1 MTVKNAPVLWNG
13 PQRVG
18 GQPGNF
24 WQFRDA
30 ADGVPE
36 LLLYGDIASA
46 TWYGD
51 EVTPKRFCQDLEALG
66 DVPELR
72 VRISSGGG
80 DVFAATAIGNAL
92 EQHKATVTAVIDGL
106 CASAA
111 TIIACHCDRV
121 KAAADTI
128 YMIHPVRV
136 GIYDFVDEK
145 TLQNAIQAVQAIRS
159 VIVKLYARKTC
170 RAEDEVA
177 AWMDATSYWSAE
189 QAMENGFVDELIQEP
204 VRMEN
209 HSGFL
214 IVNGMDMHMKVESLP
229 ENVQNRLGRIADN
242 EPDRPAEEEEDMP
255 VSTVDELRNEY
266 QDLVSQ
272 IEAAAVERER
282 QRIRDIEEM
291 QMPGC
296 EEIANDAKFVNPV
309 AAMDFAAA
317 CIREM
322 KKQGQKYLNGIRKDS
337 DSSGAG
343 QVANQQPKAMQSTED
358 VAIDAIRAA
367 GRKPAGN

>member
-51 EVTPKRFCQDLEALG
+51 EVTPKQFCQDLEALG

-367 GRKPAGN
+367 GRKPAGK